1 MHQNIFFRKLISIRR
16 IYWCLKRIS
25 SVIIEFIV
33 SLDDTAS
40 FCFALN
46 KSMILERNCAISLVV
61 HFEESLVSWSWNY
74 QFIVGFTASL
84 GIKII
89 SKETMI
95 NTKRSK
101 CGWSVFIRCMILKD
115 INLVPRNGESK
126 LHFLT

>member
-1 MHQNIFFRKLISIRR
+1 MWALMIL
-16 IYWCLKRIS
+16 L
-25 SVIIEFIV
+25 
-33 SLDDTAS
+33 L

-89 SKETMI
+89 SKEKMI
-95 NTKRSK
+95 NIKRSK
-101 CGWSVFIRCMILKD
+101 CSWKVCYPTNDFEWYQFKPW
-115 INLVPRNGESK
+115 NLESK
-126 LHFLT
+126 LHFGTWLSDDEFDNMIYQIVSKLFYEVNPIRGI